1 MTQGAN
7 NQYIQMKS
15 EKDQNG
21 PFHRVFENTAQ
32 KVAAD
37 LGVGEQTVKRS
48 AKFAKGVDAA
58 EAVEKGTRDAILSG
72 KSKVPKRVI
81 ADIPKMEP
89 EVQREVIAA
98 AKSGSPK
105 RFRV

>member
-7 NQYIQMKS
+7 NQYIQTKS

-48 AKFAKGVDAA
+48 AKFAKGVDTA
-58 EAVEKGTRDAILSG
+58 EKIEGGAREAILSG
-72 KSKVPKRVI
+72 KSKVPKHFQV
-81 ADIPKMEP
+81 
-89 EVQREVIAA
+89 
-98 AKSGSPK
+98 
-105 RFRV
+105 